1 MSPWDGCT
9 GPRFEWSS
17 RSAGGNRRRA
27 PTTPVAE
34 GVPANLLGVIDA
46 LRQLSPGQ
54 GTAVVLRYEA
64 DLEVKDI
71 ATAMGTSAPVVRVH
85 LFRARRRLRELLG
98 SEAMD
103 DD

>member
-1 MSPWDGCT
+1 
-9 GPRFEWSS
+9 
-17 RSAGGNRRRA
+17 
-27 PTTPVAE
+27 
-34 GVPANLLGVIDA
+34 
-46 LRQLSPGQ
+46 
-54 GTAVVLRYEA
+54 VVLRYEA